1 MLTIRTFKLI
11 HAVLLFSA
19 IALFMVS
26 KSFGAEQGENFDQE
40 NTNLSS
46 NEVPK
51 AADALGRAHPRGA
64 VIGFLAAAEAND
76 FELAAQYLDLRNISD
91 EAANLG
97 GPGLARRLDIVMQRS
112 GWVDVDGLSDHP
124 EGMTGDNL
132 PSYREMLTRLRRGDQ
147 EFVLLLQR
155 VPGGEGQFVW
165 KVSNATVSKIPE
177 LYSVFGYGAGIE
189 TIAEL
194 TPEGSFF
201 GVSLFKWV
209 IILGVGLLSA
219 PVLWGIG
226 WILGRKLPI
235 KNPGVRERITKF
247 LTRPLM
253 LLFVV
258 IFMRWTFEYLG
269 LGVSG
274 QKITA
279 SWTLITIVAVWVLIA
294 LVSLFRDIFSLKL
307 AAKGRPDAVVLL
319 KPLMTTIKTIIII
332 LAFMLWLD
340 NIGVNI
346 TTLLAGL
353 GVGGIAIAL
362 ALQRPA
368 EDFLAALGLFTQQQV
383 KVGDFCRFGNQVGT
397 IEEIGLRTTR
407 LRTLANTV
415 VALPN
420 ARFAA
425 EYIENISAREKILY
439 NPTIRIDYETS
450 RKVLEAVLKNIR
462 TMLGKDANVAEEGL
476 RVRYR
481 EMSLYSHD
489 IEIFAYIEKTEWT
502 EFLEITESL
511 NLDVLDAVE
520 KANAKLAVPIQKIKM
535 ESSKLK

>member
-1 MLTIRTFKLI
+1 MARGQNLSFFPAIF
-11 HAVLLFSA
+11 LLCM
-19 IALFMVS
+19 IALVYIPGVALAQNADES
-26 KSFGAEQGENFDQE
+26 KPERATQND
-40 NTNLSS
+40 TDI
-46 NEVPK
+46 PK
-51 AADALGRAHPRGA
+51 AVDALGRTTPRGA
-64 VIGFLAAAEAND
+64 VAGFLAAAEAND
-76 FELAAQYLDLRNISD
+76 FDRAAQYLDLRNISD
-91 EAANLG
+91 EAADLS
-97 GPGLARRLDIVMQRS
+97 GPELAKRLDIVLQRS
-112 GWVDVDGLSDHP
+112 EWVDVDGLSDHP
-124 EGMTGDNL
+124 DGMAGDDL
-132 PSYREMLTRLRRGDQ
+132 PSYREMLTRLKRGDK
-147 EFVLLLQR
+147 EFVLLLQH

-194 TPEGSFF
+194 IPEGSLF
-201 GVSLFKWV
+201 GVKMFKWV

-226 WILGRKLPI
+226 WALGRKLPI

-279 SWTLITIVAVWVLIA
+279 SWTIITIVAVWVLIA
-294 LVSLFRDIFSLKL
+294 SISLFRDIFSLKL
-307 AAKGRPDAVVLL
+307 AAKGRPDVVVLL
-319 KPLMTTIKTIIII
+319 KPLMTAIKTIIVI

-362 ALQRPA
+362 ALQRPV

-383 KVGDFCRFGNQVGT
+383 KVGDFCRFGDQVGT

-415 VALPN
+415 VSLPN

-425 EYIENISAREKILY
+425 EYIENISTRKKILY
-439 NPTIRIDYETS
+439 NPTIRIDFEAN

-462 TMLGKDANVAEEGL
+462 TMLGKNANVAEEGL

-481 EMSLYSHD
+481 RISLNSHD

-502 EFLEITESL
+502 EYLEITETL
-511 NLDVLDAVE
+511 NLEVLDAVE
-520 KANAKLAVPIQKIKM
+520 KANAKLAVPIQMIKM
-535 ESSKLK
+535 DSSKLK